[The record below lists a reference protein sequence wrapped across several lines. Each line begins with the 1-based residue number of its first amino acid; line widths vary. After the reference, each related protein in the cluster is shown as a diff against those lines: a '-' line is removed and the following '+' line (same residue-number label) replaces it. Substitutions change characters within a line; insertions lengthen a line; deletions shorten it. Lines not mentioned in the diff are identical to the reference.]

1 MYSIIGGDSKTYGP
15 VTADEVHR
23 WIREGRADERT
34 KVKEEGSTEWRELGT
49 ISAFFPAL
57 ANVPPK
63 ISGRAGLN
71 TVASEG
77 SVHIGDCLRQGW
89 QVYRQDPW
97 RITGIIV
104 IVFVAQFLL
113 NSIPIAGALFAFLL
127 NGPILGG
134 VYFFCMQAIHG
145 QTHGLQDV
153 TSTIRER
160 FLPCFLATTV
170 SSLLA
175 FAPLL
180 VALIPAAGL
189 FAASG
194 VVMEELV
201 KHPNLLEPIRVWVAC
216 CATGEEAYSIA
227 ILFAEAFKRLGRSRP
242 VKVFATDDDFPVVP
256 ALTPLWSSANWF
268 EREAFDLYG
277 IVFDG
282 HDDLR
287 RILTDYGFIGHP
299 MRKDFPV
306 TGHVEMRYDP
316 EQKRVIYQ
324 PVTIEPREIT
334 PRIIREDNY
343 GGLH

>member
-71 TVASEG
+71 TVATEG

-153 TSTIRER
+153 TSTIKER

-194 VVMEELV
+194 VVMEELI
-201 KHPNLLEPIRVWVAC
+201 KHPNLILGIGLPLLAGALAMFYLLICWSFAVPIAAC
-216 CATGEEAYSIA
+216 TNTDFWEALKLSWCGVRKNFWAYFGL
-227 ILFAEAFKRLGRSRP
+227 LFALGLINLIG
-242 VKVFATDDDFPVVP
+242 TLCLVVG
-256 ALTPLWSSANWF
+256 LF
-268 EREAFDLYG
+268 
-277 IVFDG
+277 
-282 HDDLR
+282 
-287 RILTDYGFIGHP
+287 
-299 MRKDFPV
+299 
-306 TGHVEMRYDP
+306 
-316 EQKRVIYQ
+316 
-324 PVTIEPREIT
+324 VTIPFTFLATMVAYEQIFRT
-334 PRIIREDNY
+334 THSR
-343 GGLH
+343 

>member
-49 ISAFFPAL
+49 ISTFFPAL

-71 TVASEG
+71 TVAAEG

-153 TSTIRER
+153 TSTIKER

-201 KHPNLLEPIRVWVAC
+201 KHPNLILGIGLPLLAGTLAMFYLLICWSFAVPIAAC
-216 CATGEEAYSIA
+216 TNTDFWEALKLSWRGVRKNFWAYFGLLLALGLINLIG
-227 ILFAEAFKRLGRSRP
+227 ILCL
-242 VKVFATDDDFPVVP
+242 VVG
-256 ALTPLWSSANWF
+256 LF
-268 EREAFDLYG
+268 
-277 IVFDG
+277 
-282 HDDLR
+282 
-287 RILTDYGFIGHP
+287 
-299 MRKDFPV
+299 
-306 TGHVEMRYDP
+306 
-316 EQKRVIYQ
+316 
-324 PVTIEPREIT
+324 VTIPFTFLATMVAYEQIFRT
-334 PRIIREDNY
+334 THSR
-343 GGLH
+343 

>member
-34 KVKEEGSTEWRELGT
+34 KVKEEGSTEWHELGT

-71 TVASEG
+71 TVATEG

-153 TSTIRER
+153 TSTIKER

-194 VVMEELV
+194 VVMEELI
-201 KHPNLLEPIRVWVAC
+201 KHPNLILGIGLPLLAGALAMFYLLICWSFAVPIAAC
-216 CATGEEAYSIA
+216 TNTDFWEALKLSWRGVRKNFWAYFGLLLSLGLINLIG
-227 ILFAEAFKRLGRSRP
+227 ILCL
-242 VKVFATDDDFPVVP
+242 VVG
-256 ALTPLWSSANWF
+256 LF
-268 EREAFDLYG
+268 
-277 IVFDG
+277 
-282 HDDLR
+282 
-287 RILTDYGFIGHP
+287 
-299 MRKDFPV
+299 
-306 TGHVEMRYDP
+306 
-316 EQKRVIYQ
+316 
-324 PVTIEPREIT
+324 VTIPFTFLATMVAYEQIFRT
-334 PRIIREDNY
+334 THSR
-343 GGLH
+343 

>member
-63 ISGRAGLN
+63 ISGRSGSN
-71 TVASEG
+71 TVATEG

-113 NSIPIAGALFAFLL
+113 NSIPLAGALFAFLL

-153 TSTIRER
+153 TSTIKER

-201 KHPNLLEPIRVWVAC
+201 KHPNLILGIGLPLLAGALAMFYLLICWSFAVPIAAC
-216 CATGEEAYSIA
+216 TNTDFWEALKLSWRGVRKNFWAYFGLLLALGLVNLIG
-227 ILFAEAFKRLGRSRP
+227 ILCL
-242 VKVFATDDDFPVVP
+242 VVG
-256 ALTPLWSSANWF
+256 LF
-268 EREAFDLYG
+268 
-277 IVFDG
+277 
-282 HDDLR
+282 
-287 RILTDYGFIGHP
+287 
-299 MRKDFPV
+299 
-306 TGHVEMRYDP
+306 
-316 EQKRVIYQ
+316 
-324 PVTIEPREIT
+324 VTIPFTFLATMVAYEQIFRT
-334 PRIIREDNY
+334 THSR
-343 GGLH
+343 

>member
-71 TVASEG
+71 TVATEG

-104 IVFVAQFLL
+104 VVFVAQFLL

-153 TSTIRER
+153 TSTIKER

-201 KHPNLLEPIRVWVAC
+201 KHPNLILGIGLPLLAGAFAMFYLLICWSFAVPIAAC
-216 CATGEEAYSIA
+216 TNTDFWEALKLSWRGVRKNFWAYFGLLLALGLINLIG
-227 ILFAEAFKRLGRSRP
+227 ILCL
-242 VKVFATDDDFPVVP
+242 VVG
-256 ALTPLWSSANWF
+256 LF
-268 EREAFDLYG
+268 
-277 IVFDG
+277 
-282 HDDLR
+282 
-287 RILTDYGFIGHP
+287 
-299 MRKDFPV
+299 
-306 TGHVEMRYDP
+306 
-316 EQKRVIYQ
+316 
-324 PVTIEPREIT
+324 VTIPFTFLATMVAYEQIFRT
-334 PRIIREDNY
+334 THSR
-343 GGLH
+343 

>member
-201 KHPNLLEPIRVWVAC
+201 KHPNLILGIGLPLLAGALAMFYLLICWSFAVPIAAC
-216 CATGEEAYSIA
+216 TNTDFWEALKLSWRGVRKNFWAYFGLLLALGLINLIG
-227 ILFAEAFKRLGRSRP
+227 ILCL
-242 VKVFATDDDFPVVP
+242 VVG
-256 ALTPLWSSANWF
+256 LF
-268 EREAFDLYG
+268 
-277 IVFDG
+277 
-282 HDDLR
+282 
-287 RILTDYGFIGHP
+287 
-299 MRKDFPV
+299 
-306 TGHVEMRYDP
+306 
-316 EQKRVIYQ
+316 
-324 PVTIEPREIT
+324 VTIPFTFLATMVAYEQIFRT
-334 PRIIREDNY
+334 THSR
-343 GGLH
+343 

>member
-1 MYSIIGGDSKTYGP
+1 MYSIIGGDGKTYGP

-34 KVKEEGSTEWRELGT
+34 KVKEEGCTEWRELGT

-71 TVASEG
+71 TVATEG

-153 TSTIRER
+153 TSTIKER

-180 VALIPAAGL
+180 VALIPAVGL

-201 KHPNLLEPIRVWVAC
+201 KHPNLILGIGLPLLAGAIAMFYLLICWSFAVPIAAC
-216 CATGEEAYSIA
+216 TNTDFWEALKLSWRGVRKNFWAYFGLLLALGLINLIG
-227 ILFAEAFKRLGRSRP
+227 ILCL
-242 VKVFATDDDFPVVP
+242 VVG
-256 ALTPLWSSANWF
+256 LF
-268 EREAFDLYG
+268 
-277 IVFDG
+277 
-282 HDDLR
+282 
-287 RILTDYGFIGHP
+287 
-299 MRKDFPV
+299 
-306 TGHVEMRYDP
+306 
-316 EQKRVIYQ
+316 
-324 PVTIEPREIT
+324 VTIPFTFLATMVAYEQIFRT
-334 PRIIREDNY
+334 THSR
-343 GGLH
+343 

>member
-71 TVASEG
+71 TVATEG

-153 TSTIRER
+153 TSTIKER

-175 FAPLL
+175 FAPIL

-201 KHPNLLEPIRVWVAC
+201 KHPNLILGIGLPLLAGALAMFYLLICWSFAVPIAAC
-216 CATGEEAYSIA
+216 TNTDFWEALKLSWRGVRKNFWAYFGLLLALGLINLIG
-227 ILFAEAFKRLGRSRP
+227 ILCL
-242 VKVFATDDDFPVVP
+242 VVG
-256 ALTPLWSSANWF
+256 LF
-268 EREAFDLYG
+268 
-277 IVFDG
+277 
-282 HDDLR
+282 
-287 RILTDYGFIGHP
+287 
-299 MRKDFPV
+299 
-306 TGHVEMRYDP
+306 
-316 EQKRVIYQ
+316 
-324 PVTIEPREIT
+324 VTIPFTFLATMVAYEQIFRT
-334 PRIIREDNY
+334 THSR
-343 GGLH
+343 

>member
-49 ISAFFPAL
+49 ISTFFPAL

-71 TVASEG
+71 TVAAEG

-153 TSTIRER
+153 TSTIKER

-201 KHPNLLEPIRVWVAC
+201 KHPNLILGIGLPLLAGTIAMFYLLICWSFAVPIAAC
-216 CATGEEAYSIA
+216 TNTDFWEALKLSWRGVRKNFWAYFGLLLALGLINLIG
-227 ILFAEAFKRLGRSRP
+227 ILCL
-242 VKVFATDDDFPVVP
+242 VVG
-256 ALTPLWSSANWF
+256 LF
-268 EREAFDLYG
+268 
-277 IVFDG
+277 
-282 HDDLR
+282 
-287 RILTDYGFIGHP
+287 
-299 MRKDFPV
+299 
-306 TGHVEMRYDP
+306 
-316 EQKRVIYQ
+316 
-324 PVTIEPREIT
+324 VTIPFTFLATMVAYEQIFRT
-334 PRIIREDNY
+334 THSR
-343 GGLH
+343 

>member
-71 TVASEG
+71 TVAAEG

-153 TSTIRER
+153 TSTIKER

-201 KHPNLLEPIRVWVAC
+201 KHPNLILGIGLPLLAGALAMFYLLICWSFAVPIAAC
-216 CATGEEAYSIA
+216 TNTDFWEALKLSWRGVRKNFWAYFGLLLALGLINLIG
-227 ILFAEAFKRLGRSRP
+227 ILCL
-242 VKVFATDDDFPVVP
+242 VVG
-256 ALTPLWSSANWF
+256 LF
-268 EREAFDLYG
+268 
-277 IVFDG
+277 
-282 HDDLR
+282 
-287 RILTDYGFIGHP
+287 
-299 MRKDFPV
+299 
-306 TGHVEMRYDP
+306 
-316 EQKRVIYQ
+316 
-324 PVTIEPREIT
+324 VTIPFTFLATMVAYEQIFRT
-334 PRIIREDNY
+334 THSR
-343 GGLH
+343 

>member
-49 ISAFFPAL
+49 ISTFFPAL

-71 TVASEG
+71 TVAAEG

-153 TSTIRER
+153 TSTIKER

-194 VVMEELV
+194 VVMEELI
-201 KHPNLLEPIRVWVAC
+201 KHPNLILGIGLPLLAGALAMFYLLICWSFAVPIAAC
-216 CATGEEAYSIA
+216 TNTDFWEALKLSWCGVRKNFWAYFGL
-227 ILFAEAFKRLGRSRP
+227 LFALGLINLIGILCLVVGLFETIPFTFLATMVAYEQIFRTTHSR
-242 VKVFATDDDFPVVP
+242 
-256 ALTPLWSSANWF
+256 
-268 EREAFDLYG
+268 
-277 IVFDG
+277 
-282 HDDLR
+282 
-287 RILTDYGFIGHP
+287 
-299 MRKDFPV
+299 
-306 TGHVEMRYDP
+306 
-316 EQKRVIYQ
+316 
-324 PVTIEPREIT
+324 
-334 PRIIREDNY
+334 
-343 GGLH
+343 

>member
-71 TVASEG
+71 TVATEG

-153 TSTIRER
+153 TSTIKER

-180 VALIPAAGL
+180 VAMIPAAGL

-201 KHPNLLEPIRVWVAC
+201 KHPNLILGIGLPLLAGALAMFYLLICWSFAVPIAAC
-216 CATGEEAYSIA
+216 TNTDFWEALKLSWRGVRKNFWAYFGLLLALGLINLIG
-227 ILFAEAFKRLGRSRP
+227 ILCL
-242 VKVFATDDDFPVVP
+242 VVG
-256 ALTPLWSSANWF
+256 LF
-268 EREAFDLYG
+268 
-277 IVFDG
+277 
-282 HDDLR
+282 
-287 RILTDYGFIGHP
+287 
-299 MRKDFPV
+299 
-306 TGHVEMRYDP
+306 
-316 EQKRVIYQ
+316 
-324 PVTIEPREIT
+324 VTIPFTFLATMVAYEQIFRT
-334 PRIIREDNY
+334 THSR
-343 GGLH
+343 

>member
-57 ANVPPK
+57 ANVPTK
-63 ISGRAGLN
+63 ISGRAGSN
-71 TVASEG
+71 TVATEG

-153 TSTIRER
+153 TSTIKER

-201 KHPNLLEPIRVWVAC
+201 KHPNLILGIGLPLLAGALAMFYLLICWSFAVPIAAC
-216 CATGEEAYSIA
+216 TNTDFWEALKLSWRGVRKNFWAYFGLLLALGLINLIG
-227 ILFAEAFKRLGRSRP
+227 ILCL
-242 VKVFATDDDFPVVP
+242 VVG
-256 ALTPLWSSANWF
+256 LF
-268 EREAFDLYG
+268 
-277 IVFDG
+277 
-282 HDDLR
+282 
-287 RILTDYGFIGHP
+287 
-299 MRKDFPV
+299 
-306 TGHVEMRYDP
+306 
-316 EQKRVIYQ
+316 
-324 PVTIEPREIT
+324 VTIPFTFLATMVAYEQIFRT
-334 PRIIREDNY
+334 THSR
-343 GGLH
+343 

>member
-71 TVASEG
+71 TVATEG

-153 TSTIRER
+153 TSTIKER

-180 VALIPAAGL
+180 VALIPAVGL

-201 KHPNLLEPIRVWVAC
+201 KHPNLILGIGLPLLAGALAMFYLLICWSFAVPIAAC
-216 CATGEEAYSIA
+216 TNTDFWEALKLSWRGVRKNFWAYFGLLLALGLINLIG
-227 ILFAEAFKRLGRSRP
+227 ILCL
-242 VKVFATDDDFPVVP
+242 VVG
-256 ALTPLWSSANWF
+256 LF
-268 EREAFDLYG
+268 
-277 IVFDG
+277 
-282 HDDLR
+282 
-287 RILTDYGFIGHP
+287 
-299 MRKDFPV
+299 
-306 TGHVEMRYDP
+306 
-316 EQKRVIYQ
+316 
-324 PVTIEPREIT
+324 VTIPFTFLATMVAYEQIFRT
-334 PRIIREDNY
+334 THSR
-343 GGLH
+343 

>member
-71 TVASEG
+71 TVATEG

-153 TSTIRER
+153 TSTIKER

-180 VALIPAAGL
+180 VALIPAVGL

-201 KHPNLLEPIRVWVAC
+201 KHPNLILGIGLPLLAGAIAMFYLLICWSFAVPIAAC
-216 CATGEEAYSIA
+216 TNTDFWEALKLSWRGVRKNFWAYFGLLLALGLINLIG
-227 ILFAEAFKRLGRSRP
+227 ILCL
-242 VKVFATDDDFPVVP
+242 VVG
-256 ALTPLWSSANWF
+256 LF
-268 EREAFDLYG
+268 
-277 IVFDG
+277 
-282 HDDLR
+282 
-287 RILTDYGFIGHP
+287 
-299 MRKDFPV
+299 
-306 TGHVEMRYDP
+306 
-316 EQKRVIYQ
+316 
-324 PVTIEPREIT
+324 VTIPFTFLATMVAYEQIFRT
-334 PRIIREDNY
+334 THSR
-343 GGLH
+343 

>member
-71 TVASEG
+71 TVATEG

-104 IVFVAQFLL
+104 VVFVAQFLL

-153 TSTIRER
+153 TSTIKER

-201 KHPNLLEPIRVWVAC
+201 KHPNLILGIGLPLLAGALAMFYLLICWSFAVPIAAC
-216 CATGEEAYSIA
+216 TNTDFWEALKLSWRGVRKNFWAYFGLLLALGLINLIG
-227 ILFAEAFKRLGRSRP
+227 ILCL
-242 VKVFATDDDFPVVP
+242 VVG
-256 ALTPLWSSANWF
+256 LF
-268 EREAFDLYG
+268 
-277 IVFDG
+277 
-282 HDDLR
+282 
-287 RILTDYGFIGHP
+287 
-299 MRKDFPV
+299 
-306 TGHVEMRYDP
+306 
-316 EQKRVIYQ
+316 
-324 PVTIEPREIT
+324 VTIPFTFLATMVAYEQIFRT
-334 PRIIREDNY
+334 THSR
-343 GGLH
+343 

>member
-63 ISGRAGLN
+63 ISGRSGSN
-71 TVASEG
+71 TVATEG

-153 TSTIRER
+153 TSTIKER

-201 KHPNLLEPIRVWVAC
+201 KHPNLILGIGLPLLAGALAMFYLLICWSFAVPIAAC
-216 CATGEEAYSIA
+216 TNTDFWEALKLSWRGVRKNFWAYFGLLLSLGLINLIG
-227 ILFAEAFKRLGRSRP
+227 ILCL
-242 VKVFATDDDFPVVP
+242 VVG
-256 ALTPLWSSANWF
+256 LF
-268 EREAFDLYG
+268 
-277 IVFDG
+277 
-282 HDDLR
+282 
-287 RILTDYGFIGHP
+287 
-299 MRKDFPV
+299 
-306 TGHVEMRYDP
+306 
-316 EQKRVIYQ
+316 
-324 PVTIEPREIT
+324 VTIPFTFLATMVAYEQIFRT
-334 PRIIREDNY
+334 THSR
-343 GGLH
+343 

>member
-49 ISAFFPAL
+49 ISAFFPVL

-71 TVASEG
+71 TVATEG

-153 TSTIRER
+153 TSTIKER

-201 KHPNLLEPIRVWVAC
+201 KHPNLILGIGLPLLAGALAMFYLLICWSFAVPIAAC
-216 CATGEEAYSIA
+216 TNTDFWEALKLSWRGVRKNFWAYFGLLLALGLINLIG
-227 ILFAEAFKRLGRSRP
+227 ILCL
-242 VKVFATDDDFPVVP
+242 VVG
-256 ALTPLWSSANWF
+256 LF
-268 EREAFDLYG
+268 
-277 IVFDG
+277 
-282 HDDLR
+282 
-287 RILTDYGFIGHP
+287 
-299 MRKDFPV
+299 
-306 TGHVEMRYDP
+306 
-316 EQKRVIYQ
+316 
-324 PVTIEPREIT
+324 VTIPFTFLATMVAYEQIFRT
-334 PRIIREDNY
+334 THSR
-343 GGLH
+343 

>member
-63 ISGRAGLN
+63 ISGRSGSN
-71 TVASEG
+71 TVATEG

-153 TSTIRER
+153 TSTIKER

-175 FAPLL
+175 FAPIL

-194 VVMEELV
+194 VLMEELV
-201 KHPNLLEPIRVWVAC
+201 KHPNLILGIGLPLLAGALAMFYLLICWSFAVPIAAC
-216 CATGEEAYSIA
+216 TNTDFWEALKLSWRGVRKNFWAYFGLLLALGLINLIG
-227 ILFAEAFKRLGRSRP
+227 ILCL
-242 VKVFATDDDFPVVP
+242 VVG
-256 ALTPLWSSANWF
+256 LF
-268 EREAFDLYG
+268 
-277 IVFDG
+277 
-282 HDDLR
+282 
-287 RILTDYGFIGHP
+287 
-299 MRKDFPV
+299 
-306 TGHVEMRYDP
+306 
-316 EQKRVIYQ
+316 
-324 PVTIEPREIT
+324 VTIPFTFLATMVAYEQIFRT
-334 PRIIREDNY
+334 THSR
-343 GGLH
+343 

>member
-49 ISAFFPAL
+49 ISTFFPAL

-71 TVASEG
+71 TVAAEG

-153 TSTIRER
+153 TSTIKER

-194 VVMEELV
+194 VVMEELI
-201 KHPNLLEPIRVWVAC
+201 KHPNLILGIGLPLLAGALAMFYLLICWSFAVPIAAC
-216 CATGEEAYSIA
+216 TNTDFWEALKLSWRGVRKNFWAYFGLLLSLGLINLIG
-227 ILFAEAFKRLGRSRP
+227 ILCL
-242 VKVFATDDDFPVVP
+242 VVG
-256 ALTPLWSSANWF
+256 LF
-268 EREAFDLYG
+268 
-277 IVFDG
+277 
-282 HDDLR
+282 
-287 RILTDYGFIGHP
+287 
-299 MRKDFPV
+299 
-306 TGHVEMRYDP
+306 
-316 EQKRVIYQ
+316 
-324 PVTIEPREIT
+324 VTIPFTFLATMVAYEQIFRT
-334 PRIIREDNY
+334 THSR
-343 GGLH
+343 

>member
-63 ISGRAGLN
+63 ISGRSRSN
-71 TVASEG
+71 TVATEG

-113 NSIPIAGALFAFLL
+113 NSIPIAGALFAFSL

-153 TSTIRER
+153 TSTIKER

-180 VALIPAAGL
+180 VALIPATGL

-201 KHPNLLEPIRVWVAC
+201 KHPNLMLGIGLPLLAGALAMFYLLICWSFAVPIAAC
-216 CATGEEAYSIA
+216 TNTDFWEALKLSWRGVRKNFWAYFGLLLALGLINLIG
-227 ILFAEAFKRLGRSRP
+227 ILCL
-242 VKVFATDDDFPVVP
+242 VVG
-256 ALTPLWSSANWF
+256 LF
-268 EREAFDLYG
+268 
-277 IVFDG
+277 
-282 HDDLR
+282 
-287 RILTDYGFIGHP
+287 
-299 MRKDFPV
+299 
-306 TGHVEMRYDP
+306 
-316 EQKRVIYQ
+316 
-324 PVTIEPREIT
+324 VTIPFTFLATMVAYEQIFRT
-334 PRIIREDNY
+334 THSR
-343 GGLH
+343 

>member
-63 ISGRAGLN
+63 ISGRSRSN
-71 TVASEG
+71 TVATEG

-113 NSIPIAGALFAFLL
+113 NSIPIAGALFAFSL

-153 TSTIRER
+153 TSTIKER

-201 KHPNLLEPIRVWVAC
+201 KHPNLMLGIGLPLLAGALAMFYLLICWSFAVPIAAC
-216 CATGEEAYSIA
+216 TNTDFWEALKLSWRGVRKNFWAYFGLLLALGLINLIG
-227 ILFAEAFKRLGRSRP
+227 ILCL
-242 VKVFATDDDFPVVP
+242 VVG
-256 ALTPLWSSANWF
+256 LF
-268 EREAFDLYG
+268 
-277 IVFDG
+277 
-282 HDDLR
+282 
-287 RILTDYGFIGHP
+287 
-299 MRKDFPV
+299 
-306 TGHVEMRYDP
+306 
-316 EQKRVIYQ
+316 
-324 PVTIEPREIT
+324 VTIPFTFLATMVAYEQIFRT
-334 PRIIREDNY
+334 THSR
-343 GGLH
+343 

>member
-71 TVASEG
+71 TVATEG

-153 TSTIRER
+153 TSTIKER

-175 FAPLL
+175 FAPIL

-194 VVMEELV
+194 VVMEELI
-201 KHPNLLEPIRVWVAC
+201 KHPNLILGIGLPLLAGALAMFYLLICWSFAVPIAAC
-216 CATGEEAYSIA
+216 TNTDFWEALKLSWRGVRKNFWAYFGLLLALGLINLIG
-227 ILFAEAFKRLGRSRP
+227 ILCL
-242 VKVFATDDDFPVVP
+242 VVG
-256 ALTPLWSSANWF
+256 LF
-268 EREAFDLYG
+268 
-277 IVFDG
+277 
-282 HDDLR
+282 
-287 RILTDYGFIGHP
+287 
-299 MRKDFPV
+299 
-306 TGHVEMRYDP
+306 
-316 EQKRVIYQ
+316 
-324 PVTIEPREIT
+324 VTIPFTFLAAMVAYEQIFRT
-334 PRIIREDNY
+334 THSR
-343 GGLH
+343 

>member
-57 ANVPPK
+57 PNVPPK

-71 TVASEG
+71 TVATEG

-153 TSTIRER
+153 TSTIKER

-175 FAPLL
+175 FAPIL

-194 VVMEELV
+194 VVMEELI
-201 KHPNLLEPIRVWVAC
+201 KHPNLILGIGLPLLAGALAMFYLLICWSFAVPIAAC
-216 CATGEEAYSIA
+216 TNTDFWEALKLSWRGVRKNFWAYFGLLLSLGLINLIG
-227 ILFAEAFKRLGRSRP
+227 ILCL
-242 VKVFATDDDFPVVP
+242 VVG
-256 ALTPLWSSANWF
+256 LF
-268 EREAFDLYG
+268 
-277 IVFDG
+277 
-282 HDDLR
+282 
-287 RILTDYGFIGHP
+287 
-299 MRKDFPV
+299 
-306 TGHVEMRYDP
+306 
-316 EQKRVIYQ
+316 
-324 PVTIEPREIT
+324 VTIPFTFLATMVAYEQIFRT
-334 PRIIREDNY
+334 THSR
-343 GGLH
+343 

>member
-49 ISAFFPAL
+49 ISTFFPAL

-71 TVASEG
+71 TVATEG

-153 TSTIRER
+153 TSTIKER

-201 KHPNLLEPIRVWVAC
+201 KHPNLILGIGLPLLAGALAMFYLLICWSFAVPIAAC
-216 CATGEEAYSIA
+216 TNTDFWEALKLSWRGVRKNFWAYFGLLLALGLINLIG
-227 ILFAEAFKRLGRSRP
+227 ILCL
-242 VKVFATDDDFPVVP
+242 VVG
-256 ALTPLWSSANWF
+256 LF
-268 EREAFDLYG
+268 
-277 IVFDG
+277 
-282 HDDLR
+282 
-287 RILTDYGFIGHP
+287 
-299 MRKDFPV
+299 
-306 TGHVEMRYDP
+306 
-316 EQKRVIYQ
+316 
-324 PVTIEPREIT
+324 VTIPFTFLATMVAYEQIFRT
-334 PRIIREDNY
+334 THSR
-343 GGLH
+343 

>member
-71 TVASEG
+71 TVATEG

-153 TSTIRER
+153 TSTIKER

-201 KHPNLLEPIRVWVAC
+201 KHPNLILGIGLPLLAGALAMFYLLICWSFAVPIAAC
-216 CATGEEAYSIA
+216 TNTDFWEALKLSWRGVRKNFWAYFGLLLALGLINLIG
-227 ILFAEAFKRLGRSRP
+227 ILCL
-242 VKVFATDDDFPVVP
+242 VVG
-256 ALTPLWSSANWF
+256 LF
-268 EREAFDLYG
+268 
-277 IVFDG
+277 
-282 HDDLR
+282 
-287 RILTDYGFIGHP
+287 
-299 MRKDFPV
+299 
-306 TGHVEMRYDP
+306 
-316 EQKRVIYQ
+316 
-324 PVTIEPREIT
+324 VTIPFTFLATMVAYEQIFRT
-334 PRIIREDNY
+334 THSR
-343 GGLH
+343 

>member
-71 TVASEG
+71 TVATEG

-153 TSTIRER
+153 TSTIKER

-175 FAPLL
+175 FAPIL

-194 VVMEELV
+194 VVMEELI
-201 KHPNLLEPIRVWVAC
+201 KHPNLILGIGLPLLAGALAMFYLLICWSFAVPIAAC
-216 CATGEEAYSIA
+216 TNTDFWEALKLSWRGVRKNFWAYFGLLLSLGLINLIG
-227 ILFAEAFKRLGRSRP
+227 ILCL
-242 VKVFATDDDFPVVP
+242 VVG
-256 ALTPLWSSANWF
+256 LF
-268 EREAFDLYG
+268 
-277 IVFDG
+277 
-282 HDDLR
+282 
-287 RILTDYGFIGHP
+287 
-299 MRKDFPV
+299 
-306 TGHVEMRYDP
+306 
-316 EQKRVIYQ
+316 
-324 PVTIEPREIT
+324 VTIPFTFLATMVAYEQIFRT
-334 PRIIREDNY
+334 THSR
-343 GGLH
+343 

>member
-49 ISAFFPAL
+49 ISTFFPAL

-71 TVASEG
+71 TVATEG

-153 TSTIRER
+153 TSTIKER

-175 FAPLL
+175 FAPIL

-201 KHPNLLEPIRVWVAC
+201 KHPNLILGIGLPLLAGALAMFYLLICWSFAVPIAAC
-216 CATGEEAYSIA
+216 TNTDFWEALKLSWRGVRKNFWAYFGLLLSLGLINLIG
-227 ILFAEAFKRLGRSRP
+227 ILCL
-242 VKVFATDDDFPVVP
+242 VVG
-256 ALTPLWSSANWF
+256 LF
-268 EREAFDLYG
+268 
-277 IVFDG
+277 
-282 HDDLR
+282 
-287 RILTDYGFIGHP
+287 
-299 MRKDFPV
+299 
-306 TGHVEMRYDP
+306 
-316 EQKRVIYQ
+316 
-324 PVTIEPREIT
+324 VTIPFTFLATMVAYEQIFRT
-334 PRIIREDNY
+334 THSR
-343 GGLH
+343 

>member
-71 TVASEG
+71 TVATEG

-153 TSTIRER
+153 TSTIKER

-194 VVMEELV
+194 VVMEELI
-201 KHPNLLEPIRVWVAC
+201 KHPNLILGIGLPLLAGALAMFYLLICWSFAVPIAAC
-216 CATGEEAYSIA
+216 TNTDFWEALKLSWRGVRKNFWAYFGLLLSLGLINLIG
-227 ILFAEAFKRLGRSRP
+227 ILCL
-242 VKVFATDDDFPVVP
+242 VVG
-256 ALTPLWSSANWF
+256 LF
-268 EREAFDLYG
+268 
-277 IVFDG
+277 
-282 HDDLR
+282 
-287 RILTDYGFIGHP
+287 
-299 MRKDFPV
+299 
-306 TGHVEMRYDP
+306 
-316 EQKRVIYQ
+316 
-324 PVTIEPREIT
+324 VTIPFTFLATMVAYEQIFRT
-334 PRIIREDNY
+334 THSR
-343 GGLH
+343 

>member
-71 TVASEG
+71 TVATEG

-153 TSTIRER
+153 TSTIKER

-201 KHPNLLEPIRVWVAC
+201 KHPNLILGIGLPLLAGTLAMFYLLICWSFAVPIAAC
-216 CATGEEAYSIA
+216 TNTDFWEALKLSWRGVRKNFWAYFGLLLALGLINLIG
-227 ILFAEAFKRLGRSRP
+227 ILCL
-242 VKVFATDDDFPVVP
+242 VVG
-256 ALTPLWSSANWF
+256 LF
-268 EREAFDLYG
+268 
-277 IVFDG
+277 
-282 HDDLR
+282 
-287 RILTDYGFIGHP
+287 
-299 MRKDFPV
+299 
-306 TGHVEMRYDP
+306 
-316 EQKRVIYQ
+316 
-324 PVTIEPREIT
+324 VTIPFTFLATMVAYEQIFRT
-334 PRIIREDNY
+334 THSR
-343 GGLH
+343 

>member
-34 KVKEEGSTEWRELGT
+34 KVKEEGSTEWRELGN
-49 ISAFFPAL
+49 ISTFFPAL

-71 TVASEG
+71 TVPTEG
-77 SVHIGDCLRQGW
+77 SVHVGDCLRQGW

-153 TSTIRER
+153 TSTIKER

-194 VVMEELV
+194 VVMEELI
-201 KHPNLLEPIRVWVAC
+201 KHPNLILGIGLPLLAGALAMFYLLICWSFAVPIAAC
-216 CATGEEAYSIA
+216 TNTDFWEALKLSWRGVRKNFWAYFGLLLSLGLINLIG
-227 ILFAEAFKRLGRSRP
+227 ILCL
-242 VKVFATDDDFPVVP
+242 VVG
-256 ALTPLWSSANWF
+256 LF
-268 EREAFDLYG
+268 
-277 IVFDG
+277 
-282 HDDLR
+282 
-287 RILTDYGFIGHP
+287 
-299 MRKDFPV
+299 
-306 TGHVEMRYDP
+306 
-316 EQKRVIYQ
+316 
-324 PVTIEPREIT
+324 VTIPFTFLATMVAYEQIFRT
-334 PRIIREDNY
+334 THSR
-343 GGLH
+343 

>member
-1 MYSIIGGDSKTYGP
+1 
-15 VTADEVHR
+15 
-23 WIREGRADERT
+23 
-34 KVKEEGSTEWRELGT
+34 LGT
-49 ISAFFPAL
+49 ISTFFPAL

-71 TVASEG
+71 TVAAEG

-153 TSTIRER
+153 TSTIKER

-194 VVMEELV
+194 VVMEELI
-201 KHPNLLEPIRVWVAC
+201 KHPNLILGIGLPLLAGALAMFYLLICWSFAVPIAAC
-216 CATGEEAYSIA
+216 TNTDFWEALKLSWCGVRKNFWAYFGL
-227 ILFAEAFKRLGRSRP
+227 LFALGLINLIGILCL
-242 VKVFATDDDFPVVP
+242 VVG
-256 ALTPLWSSANWF
+256 LF
-268 EREAFDLYG
+268 
-277 IVFDG
+277 
-282 HDDLR
+282 
-287 RILTDYGFIGHP
+287 
-299 MRKDFPV
+299 
-306 TGHVEMRYDP
+306 
-316 EQKRVIYQ
+316 
-324 PVTIEPREIT
+324 VTIPFTFLATMVAYEQIFRT
-334 PRIIREDNY
+334 THSR
-343 GGLH
+343 

>member
-49 ISAFFPAL
+49 ISTFFPAL

-71 TVASEG
+71 TVATEG

-153 TSTIRER
+153 TSTIKER

-201 KHPNLLEPIRVWVAC
+201 KHPNLILGIGLPLLAGALAMFYLLICWSFAVPIAAC
-216 CATGEEAYSIA
+216 TNTDFWEALKLSWRGVRKNFWAYFGLLLALGLINLIG
-227 ILFAEAFKRLGRSRP
+227 ILCL
-242 VKVFATDDDFPVVP
+242 VVG
-256 ALTPLWSSANWF
+256 LF
-268 EREAFDLYG
+268 
-277 IVFDG
+277 
-282 HDDLR
+282 
-287 RILTDYGFIGHP
+287 
-299 MRKDFPV
+299 
-306 TGHVEMRYDP
+306 
-316 EQKRVIYQ
+316 
-324 PVTIEPREIT
+324 VTIPFTFLATMVAYEQIFRTTDPR
-334 PRIIREDNY
+334 
-343 GGLH
+343 